1 MNTII
6 LRKIVEG
13 TPRKELGMMQNIRKR
28 KESKR
33 KEQGKARFDK
43 EKLVKLKKEKKEEK
57 EENIGKL
64 KKKLER
70 KQNKKFKKQMKKEK
84 DKPEEK
90 YSDISRRKRMKV
102 WMLVVAL
109 ISCLFIGRIAWI
121 QFVMGEELKQMAYEQ
136 QSLDRAV
143 NPRRGTIYDATGKTI
158 LAVSSTVNTI
168 TVNPNNISKE
178 NKEKVARALSNI
190 FELDYETV
198 LKKVKKNTSI
208 ETIVRRIEKKKA
220 DELRIWMEDN
230 GITVGI
236 NIDEDTKR
244 YYPYNSL
251 ASQVIGFCGSDNQG
265 LDGIEAIY
273 EEELQG
279 EKGRITKVTDANGG
293 EIEGEGENYISAIDG
308 NDLVISIDATIQG
321 IAEKYLKEACIDN
334 VCTDG
339 GNIII
344 MNPKTGDIL
353 AMAGYPNY
361 NLNEP
366 YETTIE
372 ELKGNWDNLSESD
385 QIKEMQK
392 VWRNKAVADTYEPGS
407 TFKLITTSAALEEG
421 ITTTDKEG
429 EFCCTGGITIAG
441 VRISCWRYYN
451 PHGSESL
458 RQALMNS
465 CNPVF
470 IGLGQEIGVS
480 KYYDYLEKFGLL
492 KRTGI
497 DLPGEAGSIF
507 LKEDKVGPVE
517 LATISFGQ
525 RFEITPIQMITA
537 VSTIAN
543 KETYVK
549 PRIVKQIIDSQT
561 GEITNIPVEE
571 TEKVISKETAEGVL
585 SMMGS
590 VVAQGTGKNAQV
602 QGYSIGGKTGTSED
616 GVNTGKYVTSF
627 VGVAPVSDPEVVILI
642 TLYNPTGEG
651 GHQGGGV
658 AAPIAS
664 QVLGEVLPYLEIQQ
678 DNISEEDIKKEVEVP
693 NVVGMTISEAKKVLE
708 EAGVGISYEE
718 VEEDISEK
726 IVTSQVPVGGIKIY
740 EGTNVVIE
748 YGEK

>member
-1 MNTII
+1 MK
-6 LRKIVEG
+6 KIKI
-13 TPRKELGMMQNIRKR
+13 RKENGGRKN
-28 KESKR
+28 S
-33 KEQGKARFDK
+33 KARFDK
-43 EKLVKLKKEKKEEK
+43 MEINKLKKNKKDRV
-57 EENIGKL
+57 ENVEKL
-64 KKKLER
+64 KKKIES
-70 KQNKKFKKQMKKEK
+70 KQSKKFKKEITEK
-84 DKPEEK
+84 NQKPEEK
-90 YSDISRRKRMKV
+90 YGEISRRKRMKI
-102 WMLVVAL
+102 WIALV
-109 ISCLFIGRIAWI
+109 FIVSLAFILRIAWL
-121 QFVMGEELKQMAYEQ
+121 QFVRGDELKQMAFEQ
-136 QSLDRAV
+136 QSLDRAI
-143 NPRRGTIYDATGKTI
+143 NPRRGTIYDATGKTV
-158 LAVSSTVNTI
+158 LAISSTVNTI
-168 TVNPNNISKE
+168 TVNPNNIPKE
-178 NKEKVARALSNI
+178 DKEKVAEAFTNI
-190 FELDYETV
+190 FELDYDTV
-198 LKKVKKNTSI
+198 LKKLNRNTSI
-208 ETIVRRIEKKKA
+208 ETIVRRVEKEKA

-230 GITVGI
+230 NIEVGI

-244 YYPYNSL
+244 FYPYNTL

-293 EIEGEGENYISAIDG
+293 EIKGEGENYISAIDG
-308 NDLVISIDATIQG
+308 NDLVLSIDATIQG

-334 VCTDG
+334 KCTDG

-353 AMAGYPNY
+353 AMAGYPDY

-366 YETTIE
+366 YETTID
-372 ELKGNWDNLSESD
+372 ELKETWDSLSETE
-385 QIKEMQK
+385 QVQEMQK
-392 VWRNKAVADTYEPGS
+392 LWRNKAVADTYEPGS
-407 TFKLITTSAALEEG
+407 TFKLITASAALEEG

-458 RQALMNS
+458 REALMNS

-492 KRTGI
+492 KKTGI

-543 KETYVK
+543 KGTYVK
-549 PRIVKQIIDSQT
+549 PHIVKQIIDSQT
-561 GEITNIPVEE
+561 GEVTDIPVEQ
-571 TEKVISKETAEGVL
+571 TEGVLSKETAEGVL
-585 SMMGS
+585 SMMGT
-590 VVAQGTGKNAQV
+590 VVAEGTGKNAQV
-602 QGYSIGGKTGTSED
+602 KGYSIGGKTGTSED

-627 VGVAPVSDPEVVILI
+627 VGVAPVSDPEVVVLI

-658 AAPIAS
+658 AAPIGA
-664 QVLGEVLPYLEIQQ
+664 QVFGEVLPYLEVQK
-678 DNISEEDIKKEVEVP
+678 DNVSEEDVKTEVEVP
-693 NVVGMTISEAKKVLE
+693 NIIGMTVSEAKKELE
-708 EAGVGISYEE
+708 KLNLGIDYEE
-718 VEEDISEK
+718 TEEDISDK
-726 IVTSQVPVGGIKIY
+726 VITNQTPTSGIKIY
-740 EGTNVVIE
+740 EKANVIIE
-748 YGEK
+748 YEK

>member
-1 MNTII
+1 M
-6 LRKIVEG
+6 RKI
-13 TPRKELGMMQNIRKR
+13 KR

-33 KEQGKARFDK
+33 KEGVKRTHLKNIRLRK
-43 EKLVKLKKEKKEEK
+43 EKEKKP
-57 EENIGKL
+57 ENINKL
-64 KKKLER
+64 KKKLEN
-70 KQNKKFKKQMKKEK
+70 KKNKKFKNQIKKEK
-84 DKPEEK
+84 IVVDEK
-90 YSDISRRKRMKV
+90 YGEISRRKRMKI
-102 WMLVVAL
+102 WIICVVV
-109 ISCLFIGRIAWI
+109 ISCLFIGRIGWI
-121 QFVMGEELKQMAYEQ
+121 QFAMGDSLKQMAAEQ
-136 QSLDRAV
+136 QSIDRV
-143 NPRRGTIYDATGKTI
+143 INPRRGTIYDSTGKNT

-168 TVNPNNISKE
+168 TINPGNISKE
-178 NKEKVARALSNI
+178 NKEKVAEAFANI
-190 FELDYETV
+190 FELEYEDV
-198 LKKVKKNTSI
+198 IKKVNKNSSI
-208 ETIVRRIEKKKA
+208 ETIARKVEKEKA
-220 DELRIWMEDN
+220 DELREWMSDN
-230 GITVGI
+230 NIESGI

-244 YYPYNSL
+244 YYPYNTL
-251 ASQVIGFCGSDNQG
+251 ASQIIGFCGYDNQG

-273 EEELQG
+273 EEEL
-279 EKGRITKVTDANGG
+279 KGQTGKITRITDAQGG
-293 EIEGEGENYISAIDG
+293 EIENEGENYISAIDG
-308 NDLVISIDATIQG
+308 NDLILSIDATIQG

-334 VCTDG
+334 ECTDG
-339 GNIII
+339 GNVII

-366 YETTIE
+366 YETIIDD
-372 ELKGNWDNLSESD
+372 LKVNWDNLSETE
-385 QIKEMQK
+385 QIQEMQK

-407 TFKLITTSAALEEG
+407 TFKLITASAALEEG

-429 EFCCTGGITIAG
+429 EFNCGGGITVAG
-441 VRISCWRYYN
+441 VRIKCWRYYN

-492 KRTGI
+492 RKTGI

-507 LKEDKVGPVE
+507 LKEENVGPVE

-543 KETYVK
+543 KGTYVK
-549 PRIVKQIIDSQT
+549 PRIVKKIIDSTT
-561 GEITNIPVEE
+561 GEVTEIDVEE
-571 TEKVISKETAEGVL
+571 TENVISEKTAEDVL
-585 SMMGS
+585 SMMES
-590 VVAQGTGKNAQV
+590 VVAEGTGKNAQV

-627 VGVAPVSDPEVVILI
+627 VGVAPISDPELVILI

-664 QVLGEVLPYLEIQQ
+664 QILGEVLPYLEVQKNNEEETENIQ
-678 DNISEEDIKKEVEVP
+678 EVEVP
-693 NVVGMTISEAKKVLE
+693 NLVGYKISEAKKIVKDIGLE
-708 EAGVGISYEE
+708 ITYDELDDSDSELTNEIETNEMKETENIS
-718 VEEDISEK
+718 DK
-726 IVTSQVPVGGIKIY
+726 IITSQVPIEGVKVNNGSKIIVEY
-740 EGTNVVIE
+740 E
-748 YGEK
+748 K